1 MSSLLSSLRSL
12 GHSLLHVLIPPACAV
27 CGRLVGEGDY
37 ICPAC
42 REAMEPVRLTRL
54 DDNGLTRLFAPCGTV
69 VRAASL
75 LRYRPESLVAQLL
88 MEIKYHGRPQLAFHL
103 GQWMARELL
112 PRDFF
117 ADIDALI
124 PMPLTPERQKQRGY
138 NQSEQLALGVSSA
151 TGIPVRTDVAE
162 RTSFRISQTRLTPEE
177 RRNNVRDAFSPT
189 ASFSKADQRGEGLLH
204 PLFIDDVITTGA
216 SMSALIAAVE
226 PKKFSVLSLALA
238 GKLPLTSIS
247 EDEIELETGNSVTH
261 TTFFFDE

>member
-1 MSSLLSSLRSL
+1 MLSLLISLRNL

-27 CGRLVGEGDY
+27 CGRLVGEGCY

-54 DDNGLTRLFAPCGTV
+54 EDNGLTRLFAPCGMV

-103 GQWMARELL
+103 GQWMARELQ
-112 PRDFF
+112 PRGFF
-117 ADIDALI
+117 ADADALI

-138 NQSEQLALGVSSA
+138 NQSEQLALGISDV

-162 RTSFRISQTRLTPEE
+162 RTSFHISQTRLTAEE
-177 RRNNVRDAFSPT
+177 RRNNVEGAFSPT
-189 ASFSKADQRGEGLLH
+189 AAYRQAVMRGEGLHH

-216 SMSALIAAVE
+216 SMAALISAVA
-226 PKKFSVLSLALA
+226 PAKFSVLSLALA
-238 GKLPLTSIS
+238 GIHPLTAIS
-247 EDEIELETGNSVTH
+247 EEEIGRETSSAVTR
-261 TTFFFDE
+261 TTVLFEE